1 MDRGRK
7 PKLALPWILDFYLIL
22 YNSLQAIG
30 WIIVLSKISKR
41 AIRDLSILVAY
52 DEAGILICQLQLA
65 AFLEVI
71 HAAAGL
77 VNSGFFMSLLQ
88 WAGRSHVLF
97 CIICQ
102 IEEIEKTSFVFMVFT
117 AWSLSE
123 VIRYPQYV
131 LYMLGACPT
140 WLTWIRYTAFIP
152 LYPVGILGEVVSMYM
167 ALPYIQRSNLYGN
180 LFELLPFGYYSLT
193 TVLIAI
199 YPFLWMP
206 LYMHMFKRRHNKLTN
221 SSMTRK
227 KTAIKKS

>member
-1 MDRGRK
+1 MVVPFLPSYPQGLVSELEYR
-7 PKLALPWILDFYLIL
+7 PPTNNPWIGVESPSWRCHGFSISTSSSTIL
-22 YNSLQAIG
+22 FKPL
-30 WIIVLSKISKR
+30 
-41 AIRDLSILVAY
+41 
-52 DEAGILICQLQLA
+52 
-65 AFLEVI
+65 
-71 HAAAGL
+71 AGL